1 MALLAYVNKWNVNIP
16 KTVKPIL
23 NLLGVDYS
31 VQMKLPIN
39 TYSFAKI
46 KYRIEKITIHGIN
59 IHNEHSQFSILKIRV
74 RARYAILL
82 YLLLL

>member
-1 MALLAYVNKWNVNIP
+1 M
-16 KTVKPIL
+16 KPIL

-46 KYRIEKITIHGIN
+46 KYRIETITIHGIN